1 MKLLKFYH
9 NILNLGV
16 HEGKDELH
24 NQRVQLV
31 NYICFWLIVII
42 AVHFTIVIIAGDF
55 KVSVIHLS
63 AIFFILIPALLLN
76 YFGKTSIARWFF
88 FLFGLA
94 TTVFLAYFNINRRFF
109 ADTQVVIFASAS
121 IGLFLFSGY
130 ELFIAFSAALSGYFF
145 IWYLEYE
152 ALLVGLK
159 VPFRQFTNPL
169 TTFILIFIVFIF
181 YKKLRNRFENKVLAQ
196 KQDLETINE
205 ELRSQAEE
213 IYIINEAL
221 EEQKKQLEEA
231 NATKDRLFS
240 IIAHDLKVP
249 FRTLKSMFDLMEI
262 SDLTN
267 EDKDFFVKKI
277 RQYNQ
282 DTAHLLDNL
291 LLWSRNQMSSEAI
304 KPESFILND
313 EVENSLVLLR
323 EVASSKKIVIQTEM
337 VDNFSIWADIH
348 MTQFIIRN
356 LLSNAIKFSNPESNI
371 IIRTY
376 QSDNYGVLEVKD
388 YGIGMSEEKVSNI
401 FKLSHE
407 RSLGTEKE
415 VGTGLGLP
423 LCKIYIEKNKGEI
436 LIQSEENVGS
446 LFIVKFPL
454 NNSIHQ
460 NPSLL

>member
-1 MKLLKFYH
+1 MKLFKFYH

-16 HEGKDELH
+16 HESKDELH

-42 AVHFTIVIIAGDF
+42 AIHFTIVTIAGDF
-55 KVSVIHLS
+55 KISVIHLS

-76 YFGKTSIARWFF
+76 YIGKTSIARWFF
-88 FLFGLA
+88 FLLGLA
-94 TTVFLAYFNINRRFF
+94 TTVFLAYFNVNRRFF
-109 ADTQVVIFASAS
+109 ADTQVVVFASAS

-130 ELFIAFSAALSGYFF
+130 ELLIAFSSALIGYFF

-152 ALLVGLK
+152 ALLVSLN

-169 TTFILIFIVFIF
+169 TTFILIFIVFVF
-181 YKKLRNRFENKVLAQ
+181 YKKVRNRFENKVLAQ

-267 EDKDFFVKKI
+267 EDKDFFIKKI
-277 RQYNQ
+277 KQYNQ

-291 LLWSRNQMSSEAI
+291 LLWSRNQMSSETI
-304 KPESFILND
+304 KPQSFILND
-313 EVENSLVLLR
+313 EVENCLVLFR
-323 EVASSKKIVIQTEM
+323 EVASSKNITINLEKMEK
-337 VDNFSIWADIH
+337 FHIWADIN

-356 LLSNAIKFSNPESNI
+356 LISNAIKFSNSQNSI
-371 IIRTY
+371 LIRAY
-376 QSDNYGVLEVKD
+376 QEADYGVLEVQD
-388 YGIGMSEEKVSNI
+388 YGIGISEEKVSNI

-407 RSLGTEKE
+407 RSLGTEQE

-436 LIQSEENVGS
+436 LVKSVVNVGS
-446 LFIVKFPL
+446 IFTVKFL
-454 NNSIHQ
+454 LSNSA
-460 NPSLL
+460 S

>member
-1 MKLLKFYH
+1 LF
-9 NILNLGV
+9 
-16 HEGKDELH
+16 
-24 NQRVQLV
+24 
-31 NYICFWLIVII
+31 
-42 AVHFTIVIIAGDF
+42 HFTIVTIAGDF
-55 KVSVIHLS
+55 KVSFIHLS
-63 AIFFILIPALLLN
+63 AIFFILIPALLFN
-76 YFGKTSIARWFF
+76 FFGKTSLARWFF

-94 TTVFLAYFNINRRFF
+94 TAVFLSYFNINRRFF
-109 ADTQVVIFASAS
+109 VDTQVVIFASAS

-130 ELFIAFSAALSGYFF
+130 ELLIAFSAALTGYFF
-145 IWYLEYE
+145 IWYLEYK
-152 ALLVGLK
+152 ALLEGLN

-169 TTFILIFIVFIF
+169 TTFILIFIVFVF
-181 YKKLRNRFENKVLAQ
+181 YKKVRNRFENKVISQ

-267 EDKDFFVKKI
+267 EDKDFFIKKI
-277 RQYNQ
+277 KQYNQ

-291 LLWSRNQMSSEAI
+291 LLWSRNQMSSESI
-304 KPESFILND
+304 KPQEFVLTS
-313 EVENSLVLLR
+313 EVKNCLVLFQ
-323 EVASSKKIVIQTEM
+323 EVASNKKINIQIEYSDSF
-337 VDNFSIWADIH
+337 VVWADIH

-356 LLSNAIKFSNPESNI
+356 LISNAIKFSNSESSI
-371 IIRTY
+371 IIKTY
-376 QSDNYGVLEVKD
+376 LSENYGILEVQD
-388 YGIGMSEEKVSNI
+388 FGIGMTQGKVANI

-436 LIQSEENVGS
+436 SVESQEGIGS
-446 LFIVKFPL
+446 KFLVKFQL
-454 NNSIHQ
+454 SNSIVQ
-460 NPSLL
+460 KS